1 MKRALLCQAYV
12 NLETNQW
19 RLKLIMQLIPQQ
31 LMATLRPLF
40 RNSQLAQF
48 HFSNRD
54 CGLLNRLCRIMSN
67 GFAGCMQFPHISPC
81 KMCVL
86 MFLYSSRTKIFM
98 GFIPYDQSG
107 FVSAIRQVITTR
119 KQVCR

>member
-19 RLKLIMQLIPQQ
+19 QLKLIMQLIPQQ

-54 CGLLNRLCRIMSN
+54 CGLLNRLCRI
-67 GFAGCMQFPHISPC
+67 
-81 KMCVL
+81 
-86 MFLYSSRTKIFM
+86 
-98 GFIPYDQSG
+98 
-107 FVSAIRQVITTR
+107 
-119 KQVCR
+119 